1 MTTTCRMHSNQFVA
15 IILVLLVA
23 SSAAGQDPSSDP
35 LPASLKRVVLDL
47 VYPVVDLRIPA
58 SDTAGAGSALAGK
71 VEALAIKETPTEV
84 RIELAAD
91 VLFDFDKAVLRSQA
105 EATLKQAAAVLRDK
119 ARGPVRI
126 EGHTDAKGSDA
137 YNQNLSVR
145 RAEAVR
151 QWFVEKEGLK
161 GLTFTTRGFAAKNP
175 VAPNTKKDGSDDPE
189 GRQKN
194 RRVEIIAGKA

>member
-1 MTTTCRMHSNQFVA
+1 MSHLQTSQIVA
-15 IILVLLVA
+15 IILVQLVA
-23 SSAAGQDPSSDP
+23 QLAAGQDPSKDP
-35 LPASLKRVVLDL
+35 SPASLKRVVLDL
-47 VYPVVDLRIPA
+47 TYPVVDLKIGA
-58 SDTAGAGSALAGK
+58 SETAGAGSAIAGK

-91 VLFDFDKAVLRSQA
+91 VLFDFDKAAIRSQA
-105 EATLKQAAAVLRDK
+105 EPALKQAAAILRDK

-137 YNQNLSVR
+137 YNQSLSVR

-151 QWFVEKEGLK
+151 QWFVDKEGLK
-161 GLTFTTRGFAAKNP
+161 SLTFTTRGFAAKNP

>member
-1 MTTTCRMHSNQFVA
+1 MTKRCRLHTSQIVTL
-15 IILVLLVA
+15 ILVQLIAQL
-23 SSAAGQDPSSDP
+23 AAGQDPANEP

-47 VYPVVDLRIPA
+47 AYPVVDLKIPA

-91 VLFDFDKAVLRSQA
+91 VLFDFDKAALRPQA
-105 EATLKQAAAVLRDK
+105 EGTLKQAAAVLRDK

-161 GLTFTTRGFAAKNP
+161 GLTFTTRGFAARNP

>member
-1 MTTTCRMHSNQFVA
+1 MSHVHTSQIVA
-15 IILVLLVA
+15 VILVQLGAQL
-23 SSAAGQDPSSDP
+23 AAGQDPPKDP
-35 LPASLKRVVLDL
+35 APASLKRVVLDL
-47 VYPVVDLRIPA
+47 TYPVVDLKIGA
-58 SDTAGAGSALAGK
+58 SETAGAGSAIAGK

-91 VLFDFDKAVLRSQA
+91 VLFDFDKAAIKAQA
-105 EATLKQAAAVLRDK
+105 EPTLKQAAAVLRDK

-151 QWFVEKEGLK
+151 QWFVDKEGLK

-175 VAPNTKKDGSDDPE
+175 VAPNTKKDGSDDPA

>member
-1 MTTTCRMHSNQFVA
+1 MHTSWLFA
-15 IILVLLVA
+15 PILVLFVA
-23 SSAAGQDPSSDP
+23 HPLAGQGPANDPS
-35 LPASLKRVVLDL
+35 PASLKRIVLDL
-47 VYPVVDLRIPA
+47 TYPVVDLKIPS

-91 VLFDFDKAVLRSQA
+91 VLFDFDKAAIRSQA
-105 EATLKQAAAVLRDK
+105 EGTLKQAAAVLRDK

-126 EGHTDAKGSDA
+126 EGHTDAKGSNA
-137 YNQNLSVR
+137 YNQDLSVR

-161 GLTFTTRGFAAKNP
+161 GLTFTTRGFAARNP
-175 VAPNTKKDGSDDPE
+175 VAPNTRKDGSDDPE